1 MQVPDRLKPAFRIAL
16 PLAAAVLVLMAAG
29 AAWTASTGS
38 PATPGALPA
47 ANPST
52 PAPAPVRKIT
62 FNEAELRDRIYACWI
77 GKAAGATLGLPFK
90 GHQDIGAAAFYTD
103 PKAGAMPAL
112 ESLDPQ
118 ILSLKVLEDGTGR
131 TESRLLAVYWLKHLL
146 VEKNEY
152 GPALSNIRVG
162 LLPPLSG
169 EFNNAAW
176 KDSNAGWCRTEIWAC
191 VAPGCPALAATLAR
205 EDASIDHGS
214 GEGTLAAI
222 FLAAVESAAFV
233 EPDRDRLLALGLQV
247 IPDTCG
253 VAAGVRAAIESH
265 KAGKEWKLARDEVIQ
280 ATAKTGWQQSPRDVG
295 FMVLAWL
302 YGDGDFGKSV
312 TLAANAG
319 DCTDGQAGAVG
330 ALLGIIGGTKAIPA
344 KWRDPLGEKI
354 TTVALAGVAAPATLK
369 EMADRTIAAARKTLQ
384 REGSPVMIGAGPA
397 DLAGAG
403 EILAAAPAAVRALY
417 QIPPKQV
424 VWSEPDLRVLF
435 DYQADPI
442 LSPDKPFQTKVTV
455 ENLSKAALPLGVRLD
470 RLPRSWQAA
479 CNPAA
484 APPLAPGASATMTVT
499 FVAGEV
505 ESGPHSMWLEVAGGA
520 SRVRIPVVLFGSA
533 QPVADAVGPDDLA
546 LASKGAVATADSEL
560 DKDTSAAKIIDGVI
574 ATLRDIRNRWQS
586 SPATTHPHWVQVKLP
601 KVETIGQVVIRFA
614 DPGVHPVDFFGQAL
628 RAEGGW
634 VELFRREGYT
644 SGRLF
649 RAEIRPV
656 RTDTFRLFILR
667 SSNTLDP
674 TAAQISE
681 IELYPPAKAPEAP
694 TPPPRPKG

>member
-1 MQVPDRLKPAFRIAL
+1 MQVPDCLKPALRIAL
-16 PLAAAVLVLMAAG
+16 PLAAALLVLGVAG
-29 AAWTASTGS
+29 AVWPASAGG
-38 PATPGALPA
+38 PATPGASPA
-47 ANPST
+47 ATASM

-62 FNEAELRDRIYACWI
+62 FNEAELRDRVYACWI
-77 GKAAGATLGLPFK
+77 GKTAGATLGLPFR
-90 GHQDIGAAAFYTD
+90 GRQEVGSAAFYTD
-103 PKAGAMPAL
+103 LKAGAIPAL
-112 ESLDPQ
+112 ESLDHQ
-118 ILSLKVLEDGTGR
+118 ILSLKALEDGAGR
-131 TESRLLAVYWLKHLL
+131 TESRLLAIYWLKHLL
-146 VEKNEY
+146 SEKNEY

-176 KDSNAGWCRTEIWAC
+176 KDSNTGWCRTEIWAC
-191 VAPGCPALAATLAR
+191 VAPGYPALAATLAR
-205 EDASIDHGS
+205 EDASIDHGT

-222 FLAAVESAAFV
+222 FLAAIESAAFV
-233 EPDRDRLLALGLQV
+233 EPDRDRLLALGLQM

-253 VAAGVRAAIESH
+253 VASGVRAAIESRR
-265 KAGKEWKLARDEVIQ
+265 AGKEWKLARDEVIQ
-280 ATAKTGWQQSPRDVG
+280 ATAKTGWQQAPRDVG

-344 KWRDPLGEKI
+344 KWREPLGEKI
-354 TTVALAGVAAPATLK
+354 TTAALAGVTAPATLK
-369 EMADRTIAAARKTLQ
+369 ELADRTVAAARKALQ
-384 REGSPVMIGAGPA
+384 RDGSPVMIAEGPA

-417 QIPPKQV
+417 QVPPKQV
-424 VWSEPDLRVLF
+424 VWSETDLRLLF

-442 LSPDKPFQTKVTV
+442 LSPDKPFQAKVTV

-470 RLPRSWQAA
+470 GLPRSWQAK
-479 CNPAA
+479 CNPAT
-484 APPLAPGASATMTVT
+484 APPLAPGASTTMTLT

-505 ESGPHSMWLEVAGGA
+505 ESGPHSMSLEVAGGA
-520 SRVRIPVVLFGSA
+520 SRVRIPIALFGSA

-546 LASKGAVATADSEL
+546 LASKGAEATADSEL
-560 DKDTSAAKIIDGVI
+560 GKDNSAAKIIDGRL

-586 SPATTHPHWVQVKLP
+586 SPAMAHPHWVQVKLP
-601 KVETIGQVVIRFA
+601 KVETIGQVIIRFA

-634 VELFRREGYT
+634 VEVFRREGYT
-644 SGRLF
+644 NGRLF

-667 SSNTLDP
+667 SSNALDP

-681 IELYPPAKAPEAP
+681 IELYPPAKAPEASI
-694 TPPPRPKG
+694 TPPRPKE